1 MSTRAAGFAN
11 RSASIDPKRDTLSAI
26 CLSGAFIKH
35 GRAATLASLG
45 SCACDR
51 HGAVGI
57 NYLGQAVAQ
66 TLAMINVTPFNDPLR
81 YLSDREQQ
89 IVKLL
94 GDGKSLTE
102 ISALLPLGLDLR
114 RRYK

>member
-1 MSTRAAGFAN
+1 
-11 RSASIDPKRDTLSAI
+11 
-26 CLSGAFIKH
+26 
-35 GRAATLASLG
+35 
-45 SCACDR
+45 
-51 HGAVGI
+51 
-57 NYLGQAVAQ
+57 
-66 TLAMINVTPFNDPLR
+66 MINVTPFNDPLR
-81 YLSDREQQ
+81 CLSDREQQ